1 MNFMQNSGEVR
12 LRMLVV
18 EGELF
23 RDTET
28 FGQMDP
34 FLIIEHNNKKYKTTV
49 H

>member
-1 MNFMQNSGEVR
+1 MQNPGDIT

-18 EGELF
+18 EGKLY

-34 FLIIEHNNKKYKTTV
+34 FLIIEHNNKKYKTSV

>member
-1 MNFMQNSGEVR
+1 MNFMQNPGDIR
-12 LRMLVV
+12 LQMIVV
-18 EGELF
+18 EGKLY

-34 FLIIEHNNKKYKTTV
+34 FLIIEHNNKKYKTSV

>member
-1 MNFMQNSGEVR
+1 MQNSGDMR
-12 LRMLVV
+12 LQMLVV
-18 EGELF
+18 EGKLF

-34 FLIIEHNNKKYKTTV
+34 FIIIEHNNKKYKTTV